1 MGQVLS
7 AVLLALGA
15 FFSLVAAIGVLRF
28 PDLFLRMHCSAKSAT
43 LGVSCIM
50 LGAAAHFGDLISYT
64 KAVAAIVFLLI
75 SAPVATHVLARAA
88 FYAGVPLWKGTLSD
102 ELSGQY
108 PKGTADFGAPGA
120 ADGAE
125 GGEKPASGSRPP
137 A

>member
-1 MGQVLS
+1 MGPVLS
-7 AVLLALGA
+7 TLLLALGT

-50 LGAAAHFGDLISYT
+50 LGAAVHFGDLVSYT
-64 KAVAAIVFLLI
+64 KAVAAIVFLLV

-108 PKGTADFGAPGA
+108 RKGGTEFGPPA
-120 ADGAE
+120 ARDGAE
-125 GGEKPASGSRPP
+125 PGGEPGPRPAPP

>member
-7 AVLLALGA
+7 TLLLALGT

-50 LGAAAHFGDLISYT
+50 LGAAVHFGDLVSTT
-64 KAVAAIVFLLI
+64 KALAAIVFLLV

-88 FYAGVPLWKGTLSD
+88 FYAGVPLWKGTLGD

-108 PKGTADFGAPGA
+108 RKGGVGFGPPA
-120 ADGAE
+120 ALDGAE
-125 GGEKPASGSRPP
+125 PGGGPGARPAPP

>member
-1 MGQVLS
+1 MGQVVS

-50 LGAAAHFGDLISYT
+50 LGAAVHFGDLISYT

-88 FYAGVPLWKGTLSD
+88 FYAGVPLWKGTLGD
-102 ELSGQY
+102 ELSGHY
-108 PKGTADFGAPGA
+108 DKGGPEFGAPGA

-125 GGEKPASGSRPP
+125 GAREPGTGSRPP